1 VDDQQRCEELYRV
14 HADRVHAYAR
24 RRSDDQT
31 ADEVVAEVFLIAWRR
46 LDAIPL
52 DPLPWLLG
60 VARKTLANQ
69 RRATSRAAALN
80 ARIEATIATPAG
92 QTGGDHAVLVAL
104 ATLDPRDREVLLL
117 IAWEGLRQEEVS
129 TVLGISRPA
138 VATRLHRAR
147 KRLAEALA
155 GQDEPVRRRGE
166 VSR

>member
-1 VDDQQRCEELYRV
+1 MDDQQRCEQLYRA
-14 HADRVHAYAR
+14 HADQVHAYAR

-52 DPLPWLLG
+52 EPLPWLLG
-60 VARKTLANQ
+60 VARKALGNQ

-80 ARIEATIATPAG
+80 ARIEATRVTTTG
-92 QTGGDHAVLVAL
+92 HTGGDHAVLAAL
-104 ATLDPRDREVLLL
+104 ATLDARDQEVLLL
-117 IAWEGLRQEEVS
+117 IAWEGLRQEEGG
-129 TVLGISRPA
+129 TVLGVSRPA

-147 KRLAEALA
+147 KRLVEALA
-155 GQDEPVRRRGE
+155 AQDELALRRGE

>member
-1 VDDQQRCEELYRV
+1 MDDQQRCEQLYRA
-14 HADRVHAYAR
+14 HADQVHAYAR

-46 LDAIPL
+46 LDAVPL

-69 RRATSRAAALN
+69 RRTTSRAAALN
-80 ARIEATIATPAG
+80 ARVEASLVTPAG
-92 QTGGDHAVLVAL
+92 HTGGDHAVLVAL

-117 IAWEGLRQEEVS
+117 VAWEGLRQEEVG
-129 TVLGISRPA
+129 TVLGVSRGA

-155 GQDEPVRRRGE
+155 AQDKPVLCRGE

>member
-1 VDDQQRCEELYRV
+1 MDDQRRCEELYRA

-46 LDAIPL
+46 LDAIPP

-60 VARKTLANQ
+60 VARKTLANH
-69 RRATSRAAALN
+69 RRAASRAAALN
-80 ARIEATIATPAG
+80 ARIGATVLTPAG
-92 QTGGDHAVLVAL
+92 PTGDDHAVLAAL

-117 IAWEGLRQEEVS
+117 IAWEGLRQEEVGV
-129 TVLGISRPA
+129 VLGISRPA

-147 KRLAEALA
+147 RRLAGALA
-155 GQDEPVRRRGE
+155 AEGEPVLGRRE
-166 VSR
+166 AST